1 MQKRCYRCNFK
12 EGIRSGG
19 GEHIY
24 KGKELGASIMKR
36 GTQGYLTKRG
46 GSLIKKGGGV
56 MFLKISLTHN
66 DAILESIKYI
76 FSHCSHTSTKF
87 FNSRNI
93 LSIIIQNLNSHQR
106 ILER

>member
-46 GSLIKKGGGV
+46 GSLIKKGGGYV
-56 MFLKISLTHN
+56 SQDFT
-66 DAILESIKYI
+66 YTQR
-76 FSHCSHTSTKF
+76 C
-87 FNSRNI
+87 NS
-93 LSIIIQNLNSHQR
+93 
-106 ILER
+106 